1 MNDSPID
8 ISSDA
13 SNDASSDD
21 DEVMTIPRTGP
32 ERAGAA
38 QSVPDGHTTS
48 FKRVHVPR
56 TKIVGTLGP
65 SSNTREGIQALVEAG
80 LDVARINFSHGT
92 HEQHA
97 RTIDLVRTVSQELG
111 RPVAILGD
119 LQGPRIRIGDLPAPR
134 NLDVGSSVVLV
145 PEDHVTDGEIPITYD
160 DLCHDVA
167 PGNRILINDGLI
179 ELLVTAVEQP
189 RVTATVVHG
198 GLLSSHK
205 GMNLP
210 GIAVSAPSLTEKDRA
225 DLKFAVDHELDALA
239 LSFVRRAQDIEE
251 LRALIPKWM
260 LVVAKIEK
268 DVALQNIEEI
278 LRATD
283 AVMVA
288 RGDLGVELPFEEVP
302 IAQKRIIAL
311 ANRMG
316 RPVITATQMLE
327 SMIDHPRPTRAEAS
341 DVANAI
347 IDGTDAIML
356 SAETAAGKY
365 PRLAVEAMRRIIT
378 EIESHPRPLA
388 NGRVERRVTS
398 GINTEEAI
406 AAATVAAVRML
417 GAPLVIVFTKSG
429 FSARIVASHRPSV
442 PILALTDEPRVCR
455 QLSLVWGV
463 IPRLVPTA
471 RGYDHMV
478 AMALRDAIDL
488 GLVTKGDRVLVTAG
502 VPFDV
507 PGTTNLLKVET
518 V

>member
-1 MNDSPID
+1 MSVTELDER
-8 ISSDA
+8 DA
-13 SNDASSDD
+13 
-21 DEVMTIPRTGP
+21 TIPRTGP
-32 ERAGAA
+32 ERAAA
-38 QSVPDGHTTS
+38 ATPDDTTS
-48 FKRVHVPR
+48 AAPFQRRHVPR

-65 SSNTREGIQALVEAG
+65 SSGTADAIRELIEAG

-97 RTIDLVRTVSQELG
+97 RTIATVREVAQSLG
-111 RPVAILGD
+111 RSVAILGD
-119 LQGPRIRIGDLPAPR
+119 LQGPRIRIGDLDAPR
-134 NLDVGSSVVLV
+134 HLDAGASVVLV
-145 PEDHVTDGEIPITYD
+145 PEHHVADGEIPITYD
-160 DLCHDVA
+160 ELANDVG

-179 ELLVTAVEQP
+179 ELLVTAVNAP
-189 RVTATVVHG
+189 RVTATVLHG
-198 GLLSSHK
+198 GTLSSHK

-210 GIAVSAPSLTEKDRA
+210 GIAVSAPSLTEKDIA
-225 DLKFAVDHELDALA
+225 DLEFAVAHELDALA
-239 LSFVRRAQDIEE
+239 LSFVRRADDIDKM
-251 LRALIPKWM
+251 RAMIPKEM
-260 LVVAKIEK
+260 LIVAKIEK

-278 LRATD
+278 LRASD

-302 IAQKRIIAL
+302 IAQKKIIAL

-327 SMIDHPRPTRAEAS
+327 SMIENPRPTRAEAS

-347 IDGTDAIML
+347 LDGTDAVML
-356 SAETAAGKY
+356 SAETAAGAY
-365 PRLAVEAMRRIIT
+365 PRLAVEAMRRIIH
-378 EIESHPRPLA
+378 EIETHQRPSQNARL
-388 NGRVERRVTS
+388 ERRASV
-398 GINTEEAI
+398 GMNTEEAI

-417 GAPLVIVFTKSG
+417 DAPLVVVFTKSG
-429 FSARIVASHRPSV
+429 FSARIVASHRPTV

-463 IPRLVPTA
+463 VPRLVPTA

-478 AMALRDAIDL
+478 AMALREALDL
-488 GLVTKGDRVLVTAG
+488 GLVTKGDRVAVTAG

>member
-1 MNDSPID
+1 LSAATETF
-8 ISSDA
+8 A
-13 SNDASSDD
+13 S
-21 DEVMTIPRTGP
+21 IFRTGP
-32 ERAGAA
+32 ERAA
-38 QSVPDGHTTS
+38 TS
-48 FKRVHVPR
+48 GSADDRQASGFRRAHVPR

-65 SSNTREGIQALVEAG
+65 SSNTPESIRTLVEAG

-97 RTIDLVRTVSQELG
+97 RTIAIVREVSASLG
-111 RPVAILGD
+111 RPVAIMGD
-119 LQGPRIRIGDLPAPR
+119 LQGPRIRIGALPAPIE
-134 NLDVGSSVVLV
+134 LEVGMQLVLV
-145 PEDHVTDGEIPITYD
+145 PEDVAEDGETPVTYD
-160 DLCHDVA
+160 ELCHDVE
-167 PGNRILINDGLI
+167 PGSRILVNDGLI
-179 ELLVTAVEQP
+179 ELLVTGVQDP
-189 RVTATVVHG
+189 RVNVTVVHG
-198 GLLSSHK
+198 GTLSSHK

-210 GIAVSAPSLTEKDRA
+210 GIAVSAPSITDKDKA
-225 DLKFAVDHELDALA
+225 DIAFAVTNELDALA
-239 LSFVRRAQDIEE
+239 LSFVRRAEDIES
-251 LRALIPKWM
+251 LRSLIPKSI

-302 IAQKRIIAL
+302 IAQKNIIAL

-327 SMIDHPRPTRAEAS
+327 SMIENPRPTRAEAS

-347 IDGTDAIML
+347 LDGTDCVML
-356 SAETAAGKY
+356 SAETAAGAY
-365 PRLAVEAMRRIIT
+365 PRLAVEAMRRIIH
-378 EIESHPRPLA
+378 EIETHPRALA
-388 NGRVERRVTS
+388 TGRMERRVMS
-398 GINTEEAI
+398 GVNTEEAI

-417 GAPLVIVFTKSG
+417 ESPLVVVFTKSG
-429 FSARIVASHRPSV
+429 FTARIVASHRPSV

-463 IPRLVPTA
+463 VPRLVPTA

-478 AMALRDAIDL
+478 AMALREALDL

>member
-1 MNDSPID
+1 
-8 ISSDA
+8 
-13 SNDASSDD
+13 
-21 DEVMTIPRTGP
+21 MTISRTGP
-32 ERAGAA
+32 ERAAA
-38 QSVPDGHTTS
+38 SVPTHDANGATFS
-48 FKRVHVPR
+48 RAHVPR
-56 TKIVGTLGP
+56 VKIVGTLGP
-65 SSNTREGIQALVEAG
+65 ASNTVESIRELVEAG

-97 RTIDLVRTVSQELG
+97 RTIGIVREVSLSLG
-111 RPVAILGD
+111 RPVAIMGD
-119 LQGPRIRIGDLPAPR
+119 LQGPRIRIGDLESTR
-134 NLDVGSSVVLV
+134 QLERGQNVVLV
-145 PEDHVTDGEIPITYD
+145 TESLAIHDEIPVTYD
-160 DLCHDVA
+160 ELSHDVS

-179 ELLVTAVEQP
+179 ELLVTAVERP
-189 RVTATVVHG
+189 RVSATVVHG
-198 GLLSSHK
+198 GELKSHK

-210 GIAVSAPSLTEKDRA
+210 GIAVSAPSLTDKDKSDIA
-225 DLKFAVDHELDALA
+225 FAVANDLDALA
-239 LSFVRRAQDIEE
+239 LSFVRKAEDIES
-251 LRALIPKWM
+251 LRALIPKSI

-268 DVALQNIEEI
+268 DIALHNIEEI

-288 RGDLGVELPFEEVP
+288 RGDLGVELPFEQVP
-302 IAQKRIIAL
+302 IAQKNIIAL

-327 SMIDHPRPTRAEAS
+327 SMIEHPRPTRAEAS

-347 IDGTDAIML
+347 LDGTDCVML
-356 SAETAAGKY
+356 SAETAAGAY
-365 PRLAVEAMRRIIT
+365 PRLAVEAMRRIIH
-378 EIESHPRPLA
+378 EIETHPRQHHT
-388 NGRVERRVTS
+388 GRPDRRVS
-398 GINTEEAI
+398 GVNTEEAI

-417 GAPLVIVFTKSG
+417 DAPLVVVFTKSG

-455 QLSLVWGV
+455 QLALVWGV
-463 IPRLVPTA
+463 VPRLVPTA

-478 AMALRDAIDL
+478 AMALREALDL

>member
-1 MNDSPID
+1 MSATETNDEEIT
-8 ISSDA
+8 IS
-13 SNDASSDD
+13 
-21 DEVMTIPRTGP
+21 RTGP
-32 ERAGAA
+32 ERAATVAIEQDPAA
-38 QSVPDGHTTS
+38 TPFV
-48 FKRVHVPR
+48 RRHVPR

-65 SSNTREGIQALVEAG
+65 SSSSADGIRNLIEAG

-97 RTIDLVRTVSQELG
+97 KTIATVREVSEALG

-119 LQGPRIRIGDLPAPR
+119 LQGPRIRIGRLDQPR
-134 NLDVGSSVVLV
+134 QLDVGQSVVLI
-145 PEDHVTDGEIPITYD
+145 PEEQHDDVTEIPITYD
-160 DLCHDVA
+160 LLAQDVS

-179 ELLVTAVEQP
+179 ELLVTDVKAP

-198 GLLSSHK
+198 GTLSSNK

-225 DLKFAVDHELDALA
+225 DLDFAVAHELDALA
-239 LSFVRRAQDIEE
+239 LSFVRRADDIDQMR
-251 LRALIPKWM
+251 LLVPKTMLI
-260 LVVAKIEK
+260 VAKIEK

-278 LRATD
+278 LRASD

-288 RGDLGVELPFEEVP
+288 RGDLGVELPFEQVP
-302 IAQKRIIAL
+302 IAQKKIIAM

-327 SMIDHPRPTRAEAS
+327 SMIENPRPTRAEAS

-347 IDGTDAIML
+347 LDGTDAVML
-356 SAETAAGKY
+356 SAETAAGAY

-378 EIESHPRPLA
+378 EIETHQRPAQSPRA
-388 NGRVERRVTS
+388 ERRGTV
-398 GINTEEAI
+398 GMNTEEAI

-417 GAPLVIVFTKSG
+417 DAPLVVVFTKSG

-442 PILALTDEPRVCR
+442 PILALTDQARVCR

-463 IPRLVPTA
+463 VPRLVPTA

-478 AMALRDAIDL
+478 AMALREALDL
-488 GLVTKGDRVLVTAG
+488 GMVTKGDRVCVTAG